1 MAIPTAV
8 SLGATAL
15 GTGMGVISSI
25 RQGKAQAAQAQ
36 YQADVARQNQELAER
51 QAGAE
56 RREGY
61 EAMIATRRET
71 ARLIGRQRA
80 AAGASGAAVDVG
92 SNLDLQAD
100 TAAQG
105 EIDALDAY
113 NAGLDSAYNYELQ
126 AHNDRQQ
133 AAAYDAQG
141 RGASRAGYLNAMSA
155 AVGGI
160 AEMGSTWAGYKALE
174 NGQPEKLKTKN
185 SKNIG
190 GLVHPDRRFGQ

>member
-61 EAMIATRRET
+61 EAMIATRQET

-80 AAGASGAAVDVG
+80 AAGASGAA
-92 SNLDLQAD
+92 AE
-100 TAAQG
+100 AR
-105 EIDALDAY
+105 AL
-113 NAGLDSAYNYELQ
+113 AGLERKSA
-126 AHNDRQQ
+126 
-133 AAAYDAQG
+133 
-141 RGASRAGYLNAMSA
+141 
-155 AVGGI
+155 V
-160 AEMGSTWAGYKALE
+160 
-174 NGQPEKLKTKN
+174 
-185 SKNIG
+185 
-190 GLVHPDRRFGQ
+190 

>member
-1 MAIPTAV
+1 MAIPTAI

-25 RQGKAQAAQAQ
+25 QQGKAQAAQAQ

-61 EAMIATRRET
+61 EAMITKRQET

-105 EIDALDAY
+105 EIDALNAY

-126 AHNDRQQ
+126 AHNYKQQ

-155 AVGGI
+155 AIGGI
-160 AEMGSTWAGYKALE
+160 AEMGSTWAGYK
-174 NGQPEKLKTKN
+174 GTQSKKSSVGKTT
-185 SKNIG
+185 SWLI
-190 GLVHPDRRFGQ
+190 HPDRRFG